1 MAYLAWWYA
10 RGASGGYGRVG
21 ARAPGPRRVRRPREV
36 VCHEKTSRT
45 KRLEWPHTAQYTLA
59 GWWRTEAAGG
69 ELSAI
74 EEDTSGA
81 GMLHQM
87 GRGASS
93 PRISVAMTSS
103 GILSSLAAWPPIDWA
118 GALVPHRM
126 GAGASFLEP

>member
-10 RGASGGYGRVG
+10 RDASGGYGRVG
-21 ARAPGPRRVRRPREV
+21 ARAPVPRRVRRPRGS
-36 VCHEKTSRT
+36 VCHQKTSRT

-59 GWWRTEAAGG
+59 GRWCTEAAGG
-69 ELSAI
+69 ELSAM
-74 EEDTSGA
+74 EEDTWRA
-81 GMLHQM
+81 DMLHQM
-87 GRGASS
+87 GRDASS
-93 PRISVAMTSS
+93 PRVSGAMTSS